1 MPKNISLDT
10 QNPRV
15 RVEVNIDY
23 LPIPPLDCLIKLRNA
38 LVALKGPL
46 ASEPGVQ
53 ENLRRH
59 VFNQE
64 TGNRVLGKH
73 DTPMPARC
81 VPFLLTPFKLTIF
94 AFNLH

>member
-1 MPKNISLDT
+1 VPKDVSPDT
-10 QNPRV
+10 ENPQGHD
-15 RVEVNIDY
+15 EVHIGY
-23 LPIPPLDCLIKLRNA
+23 LAIPPLDRLMTLRNA

-64 TGNRVLGKH
+64 TENRVLGKR
-73 DTPMPARC
+73 DAPMPCALC
-81 VPFLLTPFKLTIF
+81 SLSFDTL
-94 AFNLH
+94 